1 MSSHRTP
8 APARAIAGRRL
19 AWFFALVP
27 ILLALFV
34 IAFVPEGE
42 REASPLDT
50 LPAGADSTLAVEL
63 EEQLPDD
70 EGQVAIVLWTAESGE
85 LDAATQD
92 ELTQQ
97 AVSLLSEAGGGGA
110 PEGAPDDG
118 AGGTEGGPPGGGEG
132 QQSPLVVAE
141 DGTAAFVAVPV
152 SSTSATDNIDQ
163 VEELRDQ
170 LRADV
175 PDGVEVQVTGPAG
188 IQADIGQV
196 FDGADIRLLAATAAV
211 VAILLIITYRS
222 PVLWLVPLTVVG
234 IADRLAAI
242 VSTNVLEVVGVAWD
256 ESTVGILSVLVFG
269 AGTDYALLLI
279 SRYRDELKTT
289 ESRHEAMAH
298 ALSRT
303 VEAVLSSA
311 TTVVL
316 GLLTLLLS
324 AIPTTRGL
332 GLACAVGVL
341 IAATFALVVL
351 PAALVLFG
359 RWVFWPRVPHV
370 GDPVLVDSR
379 GIWHRVGSAVS
390 RRPRTFVAGTV
401 AVLAVMALG
410 TTTITTGLDP
420 ADQFLE
426 RPEAIAAAERLGESF
441 PAGTSDP
448 IQVLTRD
455 DADQVLAAVEDVEG
469 VDSARVTS
477 SGDGITRIDAVP
489 DAAPG
494 SDEAQ
499 AVVLDVRDAVAD
511 FDDTHVGGG
520 DAEALD
526 AEEYAASDRML
537 ILPLILLLVLGA
549 LLLLLRSIVAP
560 LLLVATVVATYAA
573 SMGASWWLFQNV
585 FGFEAMDTGVPLL
598 AFLFLVALGVDYNIF
613 LVTRAREEA
622 REHGTR
628 TGMLRALTATGGV
641 ITSAGILLAAVF
653 AVLGVLPLVVLAQ
666 LGAIIFVGVL
676 LDTLVVRTVLV
687 PALAL
692 TLGEKFWWPR
702 KVGPSDAGAGTTP
715 RPAPEGEPVVSSRGR

>member
-1 MSSHRTP
+1 MSPHRTP
-8 APARAIAGRRL
+8 ALARFIAGRRT
-19 AWFFALVP
+19 AWLVALVP
-27 ILLALFV
+27 LLVALAVLAL
-34 IAFVPEGE
+34 VPEGE
-42 REASPLDT
+42 RDGSATDT

-63 EEQLPDD
+63 ADQLPED
-70 EGQVAIVLWTAESGE
+70 EGQVAIVLWTADEGS
-85 LDAATQD
+85 LDQAVQGD
-92 ELTQQ
+92 LTQQ
-97 AVSLLSEAGGGGA
+97 AVGLLSKAGGAQGAAPAGAPGGGSGGPGE
-110 PEGAPDDG
+110 PEGAP
-118 AGGTEGGPPGGGEG
+118 GGPP
-132 QQSPLVVAE
+132 SPVTVSE
-141 DGTAAFVAVPV
+141 DGTAAFVVLPV
-152 SSTSATDNIDQ
+152 TSSSATDNIDK

-170 LRADV
+170 LRADA
-175 PDGVEVQVTGPAG
+175 PDGVTVEVTGPAG
-188 IQADIGQV
+188 IQADLGKV
-196 FDGADIRLLAATAAV
+196 FDGADFRLLLATAGV
-211 VAILLIITYRS
+211 VALLLIITYRS
-222 PVLWLVPLTVVG
+222 PVLWLVPLIVVG

-242 VSTNVLEVVGVAWD
+242 VATNVLEVTGVAWD

-289 ESRHEAMAH
+289 ESRYEAMAH
-298 ALSRT
+298 ALART
-303 VEAVLSSA
+303 TEAVLSSA

-332 GLACAVGVL
+332 GLACAVGVV
-341 IAATFALVVL
+341 IAAAFALVVL

-359 RWVFWPRVPHV
+359 RWVFWPKVPHV
-370 GDPVLVDSR
+370 GDTVLVESDSF
-379 GIWHRVGSAVS
+379 WHRVGAAVA

-401 AVLAVMALG
+401 AALAVLATG
-410 TTTITTGLDP
+410 TLSITTGLDP
-420 ADQFLE
+420 ADQFLQ
-426 RPEAIAAAERLGESF
+426 RPEAISAAERLGESF

-448 IQVLTRD
+448 VQVVTRD
-455 DADQVLAAVEDVEG
+455 TPDQVLSAVEQVDG
-469 VDSARVTS
+469 IDSARITTT
-477 SGDGITRIDAVP
+477 GDGIARIDAVP

-494 SDEAQ
+494 SDAAQ
-499 AVVLDVRDAVAD
+499 AVVLDVRDAVAG

-526 AEEYAASDRML
+526 AADYAASDRLL

-549 LLLLLRSIVAP
+549 LLVLLRSVVAP

-573 SMGASWWLFQNV
+573 SMGASWVLFRTV
-585 FGFEAMDTGVPLL
+585 FGFDAMDTGVPLL

-628 TGMLRALTATGGV
+628 SGMLRALTATGGV

-692 TLGEKFWWPR
+692 SLGEKFWWPR
-702 KVGPSDAGAGTTP
+702 KVTEKATVQGARRPTPSGLTSEQA
-715 RPAPEGEPVVSSRGR
+715 

>member
-1 MSSHRTP
+1 MSPHRTP
-8 APARAIAGRRL
+8 AAARFIAGRRT
-19 AWFFALVP
+19 AWVVALVP
-27 ILLALFV
+27 ILLALAV
-34 IAFVPEGE
+34 LAFLPEGE
-42 REASPLDT
+42 RETTSTDTSPI
-50 LPAGADSTLAVEL
+50 GADSTLAAQL
-63 EEQLPDD
+63 LDDLPDD
-70 EGQVAIVLWTAESGE
+70 EGQVAIVLWTAEDGE
-85 LDAATQD
+85 LSEQVQGD
-92 ELTQQ
+92 LTQQ
-97 AVSLLSEAGGGGA
+97 AVALLSDAGGSGESGQGGGQGG
-110 PEGAPDDG
+110 PPPGA
-118 AGGTEGGPPGGGEG
+118 TEGGQGGGG
-132 QQSPLVVAE
+132 QQSPVVVAE

-152 SSTSATDNIDQ
+152 TSSSATDNIRE
-163 VEELRDQ
+163 VEELRDT
-170 LRADV
+170 LREDA

-196 FDGADIRLLAATAAV
+196 FDGADFRLLGATALV

-222 PVLWLVPLTVVG
+222 PVLWLVPLIVVG
-234 IADRLAAI
+234 IADRFAAI
-242 VSTNVLEVVGVAWD
+242 IATNVLELTGVAWD

-289 ESRHEAMAH
+289 DNRFEAMAH

-303 VEAVLSSA
+303 FEAVLSSA

-324 AIPTTRGL
+324 SIPTTRGL

-351 PAALVLFG
+351 PAALVVFG

-370 GDPVLVDSR
+370 GDTVLVDSNSL
-379 GIWHRVGSAVS
+379 WHRVGEAVS
-390 RRPRTFVAGTV
+390 RRPRTFVVGTIV
-401 AVLAVMALG
+401 ALAVLASG
-410 TTTITTGLDP
+410 TSSISTGLKP
-420 ADQFLE
+420 SDQFLE

-441 PAGTSDP
+441 AAGTSDP
-448 IQVLTRD
+448 IQVVTRA
-455 DADQVLAAVEDVEG
+455 DADQVLGAVEDVDG
-469 VDSARVTS
+469 VDSARITTS
-477 SGDGITRIDAVP
+477 ADGISQIDAIP
-489 DAAPG
+489 DAEPG
-494 SDEAQ
+494 SEQ
-499 AVVLDVRDAVAD
+499 ARALVADVRAAVAD

-520 DAEALD
+520 DAEAVD
-526 AEEYAASDRML
+526 AKDYAAQDRLL

-549 LLLLLRSIVAP
+549 LVVLLRSVVAP
-560 LLLVATVVATYAA
+560 LLLVATVLATYAA
-573 SMGASWWLFQNV
+573 AMGASWWLFRTV
-585 FGFEAMDTGVPLL
+585 FDFAAMDTGVPLL

-687 PALAL
+687 PALAM

-702 KVGPSDAGAGTTP
+702 KVTG
-715 RPAPEGEPVVSSRGR
+715 